1 MWQGSGISGG
11 QERNRTRILG
21 RGDRDNFKA
30 KAIGAAFAWL
40 HQRADLGWR
49 RCRDVWSYDSIEAA
63 ESGIVRLCALWESRD
78 PAKENIPTFIE
89 LIDDATIIDMAR
101 GFLFG
106 ANK

>member
-1 MWQGSGISGG
+1 MPPP
-11 QERNRTRILG
+11 
-21 RGDRDNFKA
+21 RGCTTVQTWA
-30 KAIGAAFAWL
+30 GGAAEI
-40 HQRADLGWR
+40 
-49 RCRDVWSYDSIEAA
+49 VWSYDSIEAA
-63 ESGIVRLCALWESRD
+63 ESGIVRLWALGESRD